1 MTMHIDNWDP
11 NTYLWILQECDVP
24 YVPSEWVL
32 LLEKYGKDPEKV
44 TGSTILGRYL
54 AKMKLKQFK
63 DYRWSDNEFLQ
74 ELSNQRIEAS
84 MKAAGN
90 YSASEIAQRVQES
103 QTIVF
108 PDKPV
113 IAETPSAPVIVEDE
127 SLSDGLTP
135 EDITY
140 LKIKWGKTYRPD
152 EWIQLEK
159 LYNDMMESYDIQTA
173 GHIDTLKFICKTS
186 LKANQLLDLGDV
198 DGAQKM
204 LKMYDSMMKS
214 GKFTEAQNKAERG
227 EAVDSVSELV
237 AICEKEGFIPR
248 YYTDSPNDKIDRV
261 LQDMQLYTKTLVVEE
276 MGLGA
281 MIEKAAKQMEEDM
294 KRKEA
299 NDGSED
305 DEEALEEELFA
316 TEPEN
321 NLDPLDI
328 YDLLEQEDV
337 FAAEDL
343 KEITSL

>member
-113 IAETPSAPVIVEDE
+113 IAETPIAVPAAQENEE
-127 SLSDGLTP
+127 SLTEGLTP

-186 LKANQLLDLGDV
+186 LKANQLLDLGD
-198 DGAQKM
+198 
-204 LKMYDSMMKS
+204 
-214 GKFTEAQNKAERG
+214 
-227 EAVDSVSELV
+227 
-237 AICEKEGFIPR
+237 
-248 YYTDSPNDKIDRV
+248 
-261 LQDMQLYTKTLVVEE
+261 
-276 MGLGA
+276 GL
-281 MIEKAAKQMEEDM
+281 
-294 KRKEA
+294 
-299 NDGSED
+299 
-305 DEEALEEELFA
+305 
-316 TEPEN
+316 
-321 NLDPLDI
+321 
-328 YDLLEQEDV
+328 LLR
-337 FAAEDL
+337 
-343 KEITSL
+343 SL